1 MKLKEV
7 LSHLSDYYF
16 ILDKNDDDK
25 CICTNHEDYIDKF
38 PEATKEIL
46 DQYGD
51 YEICQISSSYDGW
64 SSPWID
70 LYIDKEEN

>member
-1 MKLKEV
+1 MTLKEI
-7 LSHLSDYYF
+7 LSHLSGYYF
-16 ILDKNDDDK
+16 ILDKDDE
-25 CICTNHEDYIDKF
+25 CICTNHKDYIDEL

-64 SSPWID
+64 STPWID